1 MGLLFGQH
9 ALKTGRSTDVFICV
23 RWINTVELYFRP
35 DETMP
40 LAKTQQFQK
49 EIGLDAG
56 DKTRLFRILG
66 EEYYKHLTPTPKL

>member
-23 RWINTVELYFRP
+23 SWINSGELYFRS
-35 DETMP
+35 EEALP
-40 LAKTQQFQK
+40 LTKTQQLQK

-56 DKTRLFRILG
+56 DKARLYRILG
-66 EEYYKHLTPTPKL
+66 EEYYKHLAPTPKL